1 MASELAFWD
10 VVSGIRET
18 DDRFRPQAYA
28 FLMVALQH
36 TVQLLPEE
44 RTSDPVRRHLSGREL
59 LEGMARLAREEF
71 GPLAPMVF
79 AEWGVHRSE
88 DVGEMVFQLVVN
100 GQLSARPEDTLDDFR
115 GFDLGRELVQDP
127 GGASPA

>member
-10 VVSGIRET
+10 VVNDIRET

-36 TVQLLPEE
+36 TVQRLPEE
-44 RTSDPVRRHLSGREL
+44 RLSDPARRHLTGREL
-59 LEGMARLAREEF
+59 LEGMAALAREEF
-71 GPLAPMVF
+71 GRLAPMVF
-79 AEWGVHRSE
+79 AEWGVRRSE
-88 DVGEMVFQLVVN
+88 DIGVMVFQLVEN
-100 GQLSARPEDTLDDFR
+100 SQLSARPEDTLEDFR
-115 GFDLGRELVQDP
+115 GFDLDRELVSDP